1 MTKYIAFLRAIN
13 VGGHAIIKMEDLKR
27 MFKSFGLDNVQT
39 YIQSG
44 NIIFES
50 KEDDAALLERWI
62 ESQLEKAAGY
72 SIQLFVR
79 TMREVKSI
87 ANQNLYKPKDNETV
101 HVAFLSKAPDKKMRQ
116 ALLSYNSEADDFK
129 VKGRQAYNLRRD
141 RDKSVFSNNFI
152 EKIFK
157 TPATTRNLTTI
168 RKIAD
173 KYK

>member
-1 MTKYIAFLRAIN
+1 LHTYVAFHRAIN
-13 VGGHAIIKMEDLKR
+13 VGGHAIIKMEDLKQ
-27 MFKSFGLDNVQT
+27 MFKSFGLDNMQT

-50 KEDDAALLERWI
+50 KEDDTALLESQI
-62 ESQLEKAAGY
+62 ESQLEKAVGY
-72 SIQLFVR
+72 RIQLFVR

-87 ANQNLYKPKDNETV
+87 ANQNLYKPKDDETV
-101 HVAFLSKAPDKKMRQ
+101 HVAFLNKAPEKRIRQ
-116 ALLSYNSEADDFK
+116 ALLSHNSEVDDFK

-152 EKIFK
+152 EKILK
-157 TPATTRNLTTI
+157 TSATTRNLTTI
-168 RKIAD
+168 RIIAD